1 MRPSGR
7 HTDRAALTT
16 LLHIG
21 KERTSIA
28 QAALA
33 LGWRSIARDH
43 FKHDPPSPLEIENA
57 IAAVE
62 DEVERVHK
70 AIAKGGVLRTR
81 DAAIGEIALAAGV
94 PPGAEA
100 SLSVAA
106 VEQTFTRLAAGAR
119 GLPAGG
125 EFSGTL
131 LILRELMHHL
141 DFSSVLIDP

>member
-1 MRPSGR
+1 MI
-7 HTDRAALTT
+7 A

-21 KERTSIA
+21 EQRATVA
-28 QAALA
+28 DAALA
-33 LGWRSIARDH
+33 LGWRSIAGDH

-81 DAAIGEIALAAGV
+81 DPAILAIAVAAGV
-94 PPGAEA
+94 PQGAEA
-100 SLSVAA
+100 TLSVEA

-119 GLPAGG
+119 GLPAGH
-125 EFSGTL
+125 EFSATL

-141 DFSSVLIDP
+141 GFSSVLIDT

>member
-1 MRPSGR
+1 M
-7 HTDRAALTT
+7 TA

-21 KERTSIA
+21 EERSTIA

-62 DEVERVHK
+62 DEVERAHK

-81 DAAIGEIALAAGV
+81 DPAIVEIARSAGV
-94 PPGAEA
+94 PQSAETV
-100 SLSVAA
+100 LSVEA
-106 VEQTFTRLAAGAR
+106 VEHMFTRLAAGAR

-125 EFSGTL
+125 EFSATL

-141 DFSSVLIDP
+141 DFSSVLIDA